1 MRRSSSHYPTV
12 SGDYLKA
19 TWHNGTW
26 HTRIYYTILHGS
38 RQFLHSTAHFRDMK
52 LSSELQ
58 SGVDEKDL
66 YLKEEGGVIVQVL
79 G

>member
-1 MRRSSSHYPTV
+1 
-12 SGDYLKA
+12 
-19 TWHNGTW
+19 
-26 HTRIYYTILHGS
+26 
-38 RQFLHSTAHFRDMK
+38 MK

-79 G
+79 GQHSIVIILVSGEERLP